1 MSSLLLKL
9 WNTCVEAS
17 DGFLLF
23 VTEKMSNQIASQ
35 VIHFSRLP
43 EDFLFRMIILF
54 LVGGKHM

>member
-23 VTEKMSNQIASQ
+23 VTEKMSNQIA
-35 VIHFSRLP
+35 P
-43 EDFLFRMIILF
+43 AGM
-54 LVGGKHM
+54 